1 MNGVRELDVEP
12 ATLATVSQSR
22 LRGLFAALLAPSGVT
37 IDGDQP
43 WDIRVH
49 DERLFRRV
57 ATSGSLGFG
66 EAYLDGWWDCE
77 RLDEFFARVLAAEVS
92 ESLWW
97 NPASTTL
104 RLAAWLVN
112 RQSKARAFVVGWR
125 HYDLGNDVFEA
136 TFDRRVTGSCAYW
149 KNASTIDEA
158 QEAKLD
164 LVCRKIGLKGGD
176 TVLDIG
182 CGWGAFM
189 KFAAE
194 RYGARSV
201 GITVSREQIKLAS
214 ELCAGL
220 PAEFRFMDYRDVTGK
235 FDHVVSMEMF
245 EQVGHKNLRRFF
257 EIAHRSLKN
266 GGLFLLHTIGTNES
280 STVID
285 PWLDKY
291 IFPNGALPSIQQIGR
306 AIEGLFVM
314 EDWHNFGADYDRTIL
329 AWFANFERSWP
340 RLAAKYGDRFYRMWK
355 YYWLSCAGGFRSRTI
370 QLWQIV
376 LSKRGIAG
384 GYASVR

>member
-92 ESLWW
+92 ERLWW

-112 RQSKARAFVVGWR
+112 RQSKARAFVVGRR

-149 KNASTIDEA
+149 KNVSTIDEA

-285 PWLDKY
+285 PWLDTY
-291 IFPNGALPSIQQIGR
+291 IFPNGALPSIQQIAR
-306 AIEGLFVM
+306 PIEGLFVM
-314 EDWHNFGADYDRTIL
+314 EDCHNSGADHDRTIL

-355 YYWLSCAGGFRSRTI
+355 YYWLSCAGGFR
-370 QLWQIV
+370 
-376 LSKRGIAG
+376 
-384 GYASVR
+384 

>member
-1 MNGVRELDVEP
+1 MNGARELDVELP
-12 ATLATVSQSR
+12 TLATVSRSR

-57 ATSGSLGFG
+57 ATWGSLGFG

-92 ESLWW
+92 ERLWW
-97 NPASTTL
+97 NPASTGL

-112 RQSKARAFVVGWR
+112 RQSRARAFVVGRR

-149 KNASTIDEA
+149 KNASTLEEA

-194 RYGARSV
+194 RYGARAV

-220 PAEFRFMDYRDVTGK
+220 PVEFRFMDYRDVTGE

-245 EQVGHKNLRRFF
+245 EQVGHKNLRQFF
-257 EIAHRSLKN
+257 EVAHRSLKN
-266 GGLFLLHTIGTNES
+266 GGFFLLHTIGANRS

-340 RLAAKYGDRFYRMWK
+340 SLAAKYGERFYRMWK
-355 YYWLSCAGGFRSRTI
+355 YYWLSCAGSFRSRTI

-376 LSKRGIAG
+376 LSKRGITG

>member
-92 ESLWW
+92 ERLWW

-112 RQSKARAFVVGWR
+112 RQSKARAFVVGRR

-220 PAEFRFMDYRDVTGK
+220 PVEFRFMDYRDVTGK